1 MEREA
6 RAATG
11 AARGE
16 RPAHRAARRTGC
28 RERAWETR
36 AGRLDPA
43 IPKLRRGFCF
53 PSFPGPRRRAEKALV
68 AVTRGRPPCTACP
81 PAPWTTGVA
90 RPGRGGRLE
99 EPEPAPDP
107 IRGEPAARRDRRA
120 GGGLPDA
127 PDRGPLAPPVAR
139 RDRPEGPRG
148 RGSGPPPGL
157 ASDRWRASPHRQ
169 PRRHRGRRGE
179 RGRPAALGR
188 ALPPSGRFAP
198 RRAAPGPLAKGAG
211 HRDRPL
217 GGQGPSR
224 TGFLPRPRPD
234 AASARRGPARRG
246 AGGGR
251 RPRGAAGRRRAGR
264 RPRRLG
270 EAACAGP
277 RGASAPVGAQHRGAV
292 SATPGAILA
301 RGDPRPSRSSPEA
314 AARQRGEPRGP
325 GLSGILCGGRF
336 RSADPE
342 PFAEGDGELR
352 PGFDPVPRR
361 PFPVRGRAVQHEVQQ
376 LRRGLVG
383 GGGPPRPH
391 RPPKLRV
398 QGLCGLRRADDPAH
412 RLGEGEERDDAI
424 PVSPP
429 GRRDGGVL
437 LAPGAGPEGV
447 ERREPGLGVRGAADG
462 TQLRDDSLAVLPR
475 DEVQGVADE
484 MDDAE
489 PAPGPDWGSGR
500 RCRGRRPRWPR
511 GGLQPTGRRRS
522 RCRRRRGP

>member
-1 MEREA
+1 M
-6 RAATG
+6 
-11 AARGE
+11 
-16 RPAHRAARRTGC
+16 RRS
-28 RERAWETR
+28 
-36 AGRLDPA
+36 AGP
-43 IPKLRRGFCF
+43 F
-53 PSFPGPRRRAEKALV
+53 
-68 AVTRGRPPCTACP
+68 
-81 PAPWTTGVA
+81 
-90 RPGRGGRLE
+90 
-99 EPEPAPDP
+99 
-107 IRGEPAARRDRRA
+107 
-120 GGGLPDA
+120 
-127 PDRGPLAPPVAR
+127 
-139 RDRPEGPRG
+139 
-148 RGSGPPPGL
+148 
-157 ASDRWRASPHRQ
+157 AS
-169 PRRHRGRRGE
+169 
-179 RGRPAALGR
+179 
-188 ALPPSGRFAP
+188 
-198 RRAAPGPLAKGAG
+198 
-211 HRDRPL
+211 
-217 GGQGPSR
+217 
-224 TGFLPRPRPD
+224 
-234 AASARRGPARRG
+234 
-246 AGGGR
+246 
-251 RPRGAAGRRRAGR
+251 GAAGRATPRPGSSTAKACA
-264 RPRRLG
+264 RPRR
-270 EAACAGP
+270 AVC
-277 RGASAPVGAQHRGAV
+277 GAS
-292 SATPGAILA
+292 T
-301 RGDPRPSRSSPEA
+301 
-314 AARQRGEPRGP
+314 AARACRGRKRHLLVDTVGLVLSQDVSGAHVSDQAG

-376 LRRGLVG
+376 LRRGPVG